1 MHVYQFKYKVIIDRN
16 IIYSKKKKKV
26 ETSVWCLVTFTS
38 GQYIISLKHYVTYAS
53 PGRFGDWRCY
63 PLSIRQ
69 AQCGFFQW
77 PHIFQYYPS
86 TCLHNDYI
94 RSSILQWK
102 LLNGY
107 LICEY
112 SKYLFWSSFATVN
125 KLEVTVG
132 MTMYMKT
139 VHRLDVH
146 GH

>member
-1 MHVYQFKYKVIIDRN
+1 MHVYQFKYKVFIDRN
-16 IIYSKKKKKV
+16 IIYSKKK
-26 ETSVWCLVTFTS
+26 SPNFCLMFGHITS

-132 MTMYMKT
+132 MTMNMKT